1 MAAPSGSPAPHAAVA
16 SLHSTLARY
25 RHAELE
31 EQGLADAAVLL
42 LLYEREGQLS
52 TVFQRRTET
61 VLHHKGQVSLPGGA
75 VDPEDQ
81 SLQHAALREAFEEI
95 GADPARV
102 QPLGRLDDIRT
113 ISGFRVAPFVGWYQ
127 DPAARWTHN
136 HREVAYLMEV
146 PVATL
151 ANPAIYVP
159 ETRVIDGLASQFPA
173 YQVGPDLIWGA
184 TARIVQNFLDV
195 VLTAGLSLEAPGPA
209 LHG

>member
-1 MAAPSGSPAPHAAVA
+1 MAAPSGSPAPPAAVA
-16 SLHSTLARY
+16 SLQSTLARY

-31 EQGLADAAVLL
+31 EHGLADAAVLL
-42 LLYEREGQLS
+42 LLYELDGHLA
-52 TVFQRRTET
+52 TVFQRRTDT

-75 VDPEDQ
+75 VDPGDA

-95 GADPARV
+95 GADPDRV

-127 DPAARWTHN
+127 DPAARWIHN

-151 ANPAIYVP
+151 ADPAIYAP
-159 ETRVIDGLASQFPA
+159 ETRLVDGLPAQFPA

-184 TARIVQNFLDV
+184 TARIVQNFLDIV
-195 VLTAGLSLEAPGPA
+195 VTAGLSLENARPGLP
-209 LHG
+209 